1 MWLGLTIIARKIPS
15 NHRWNMIFSVLIQ
28 GVSQKKKVLSVKAG
42 GGYQKNFPGHQ
53 KEFSGHIR
61 KYSIISHN
69 FRKIQKFFHTI
80 SKFSRFFYVLPE
92 FHIDCC
98 PTVKISGGTCQ
109 FSSRPSWESPLA
121 TSIGKSPS
129 NGQYMG

>member
-1 MWLGLTIIARKIPS
+1 
-15 NHRWNMIFSVLIQ
+15 MIFSVLIQ
-28 GVSQKKKVLSVKAG
+28 GVSQKKKFCPLKRG
-42 GGYQKNFPGHQ
+42 GGGGGGHQ
-53 KEFSGHIR
+53 KFCPLKRGVPDISKIIFQIYQKIFHNIIIFA
-61 KYSIISHN
+61 KY
-69 FRKIQKFFHTI
+69 KKFFTPYQN
-80 SKFSRFFYVLPE
+80 FPE
-92 FHIDCC
+92 IFMFCPNFTLINCC